1 MELIL
6 INWHH
11 PSKSVRILTIKLF
24 APLYKE
30 LLNFLSNH
38 FDDDDDSG
46 GGDDVDNENMKFDL
60 KKCPSFILW
69 VCEVRILS

>member
-1 MELIL
+1 M
-6 INWHH
+6 
-11 PSKSVRILTIKLF
+11 RILTIKLF

-60 KKCPSFILW
+60 KKCPSFIL
-69 VCEVRILS
+69 